1 MRLINTTTKELEE
14 FLQPPAYAIL
24 SHRWAATQ
32 QEVSFEEYT
41 LVTGVDNG
49 LEPPFYAKRA
59 DLIRSRSG
67 YHKIVDFCEF
77 ARQHGHDY
85 VWVDTCCI
93 DKRSSED
100 LSESI
105 NSMWAWYERASIC
118 YVYMADVPSSPADY
132 GRYHDSLAASD
143 WFTRGWTLQ
152 ELLAPWQL
160 EFCTSEWHVFGH
172 LSKMPNV
179 ANHADFVDQL
189 SAITGIAPQYLIAN
203 HRFSTASVA
212 ERMSW
217 ASGRQTSRE
226 EDKAY
231 CMLSLFGINMTLRY
245 GEASNAFL
253 RLQKKVFQ
261 RTGDESMFAWSA
273 DGTYCYWPEGI
284 ALGQKGILAADPS
297 CFSSASSAVCHPN
310 TGPSDMPVSHLPAWS
325 TCAKL
330 VSESRQPFASGTP
343 DDAIEYPWDNIP
355 YQRNQEFFEREH
367 DLFAA
372 IDSELLPAQQDV
384 PTVGENNQKTVVLY
398 GLGGIGKTQIALEY
412 AYRRKSDFD
421 AILWCNAERE
431 ETLAQCFMHLA
442 ERLGMAMNGHAI
454 ADLCTLIALLAMS
467 SGTWLVIID
476 GLDELH
482 DMHDHWPHSANISVL
497 LTTRNARLSYEVS
510 TVGME
515 VPPLTA
521 GEGSELLRRSILTPH
536 NVEEEAAAASLTRE
550 LMGLP
555 LAVTQAT
562 SFIREQHLTLT
573 EYQKLLNS
581 YSDIAS
587 YKSRSVQDVWET
599 SYATISGEAR
609 DLLNLLCFFHP
620 HGVDQK
626 ILIRENGDLMSSA
639 AGSWESFELHQLAT
653 ELIQVGLVRRE
664 PGNAILHMHRLV
676 QSFVRSQLQS
686 DTTRTEKLFDR
697 AASIVSSA
705 WPKTR
710 NRNVNVS
717 PRVDRWHRCAPLL
730 QHVEHLIEVIKSE
743 TLITVTKFNWLLTE
757 VAAYWCERGDP
768 AQVDLMLLAVEAVE
782 DPDHEDT
789 LSLACF
795 VNRVRSSVFG
805 LMNEPVAQLRTGDL
819 LYALG
824 DVYAVLGRLHD
835 SFSYHQH
842 AHKQYLGTVGLSHP
856 ITGHAT
862 YKVAGHHLRAQAAD
876 AAIFLLE
883 QALNTYDDRSF
894 LGPHIART
902 RFRLASAFGAVGRDT
917 EAYTE
922 AGAAGEAYMLMVPTF
937 EGDWTDLTE
946 SHFDKLVG
954 YDAR

>member
-1 MRLINTTTKELEE
+1 MRLINTTTKELEI

-32 QEVSFEEYT
+32 QEVSFEDYT

-67 YHKIVDFCEF
+67 YHKIVAFCDF
-77 ARQHGHDY
+77 ARQHGHAY
-85 VWVDTCCI
+85 VWVVH
-93 DKRSSED
+93 KRSSED

-118 YVYMADVPSSPADY
+118 YVYMVDVPSLLAGQVGY
-132 GRYHDSLAASD
+132 FESLAASK

-160 EFCTSEWHVFGH
+160 GFCTSEWEIFGH
-172 LSKMPNV
+172 LSKMPSV
-179 ANHADFVDQL
+179 ANDAGFVDQL
-189 SAITGIAPQYLIAN
+189 SETTGIAQQYLIAN

-231 CMLSLFGINMTLRY
+231 CLLGLFGINMTLRY
-245 GEASNAFL
+245 GEAGNAFL

-261 RTGDESMFAWSA
+261 RTGDVSMFAWSA
-273 DGTYCYWPEGI
+273 EGTYCYWPEGI

-384 PTVGENNQKTVVLY
+384 PTVGENHQKTVVLY

-521 GEGSELLRRSILTPH
+521 SEGSELLRRSILTPH
-536 NVEEEAAAASLTRE
+536 DVEEEAAAASLTRE

-697 AASIVSSA
+697 AASIVLSA

-743 TLITVTKFNWLLTE
+743 SLITVTKFNWLLTE

-768 AQVDLMLLAVEAVE
+768 AQADLMLLAVEAVE

-805 LMNEPVAQLRTGDL
+805 LMNEPVAQLR
-819 LYALG
+819 YATIALQ
-824 DVYAVLGRLHD
+824 
-835 SFSYHQH
+835 F
-842 AHKQYLGTVGLSHP
+842 AHRLGTNDLKNSLLQSGNVGL
-856 ITGHAT
+856 GFAL
-862 YKVAGHHLRAQAAD
+862 LRSERYD
-876 AAIFLLE
+876 ASI
-883 QALNTYDDRSF
+883 
-894 LGPHIART
+894 
-902 RFRLASAFGAVGRDT
+902 SAFGMAKSISVETCMGQLHLVQCGLGH
-917 EAYTE
+917 AHCLLGNPSE
-922 AGAAGEAYMLMVPTF
+922 AGKHFLQA
-937 EGDWTDLTE
+937 LTE
-946 SHFDKLVG
+946 RERSVG
-954 YDAR
+954 VNDRESRWHVELGPQQSTSIC